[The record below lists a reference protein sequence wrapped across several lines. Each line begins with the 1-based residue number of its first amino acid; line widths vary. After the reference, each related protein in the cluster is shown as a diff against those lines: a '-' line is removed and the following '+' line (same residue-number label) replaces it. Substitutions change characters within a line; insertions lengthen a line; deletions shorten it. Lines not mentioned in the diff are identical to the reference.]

1 MKKIL
6 RLLLVTCVLA
16 SCLNAEI
23 IKVKGKGEI
32 VYSSSIFKQGSAE
45 ERQAIMEAKKNAIK
59 RYAADFEP
67 ARFELYSKN
76 EAAIL
81 AKVDDFIVDY
91 AQIDQQIDKTSK
103 RYTVVIEASVNTSLI
118 ERELKVSSAAGTVS
132 GEEKSNMV
140 FIFVAREIA
149 SRKAFDEK
157 KSVIT
162 SEEKAETANEN
173 VESSPNANATQAS
186 AESSK
191 ITKQTSGGSSEF
203 KADAVTYQVF
213 TASEVDSA
221 VNAVL
226 GKAGYETVDPADVSV
241 DVAKFKEDFSTGN
254 DISATTRT
262 EAIKVM
268 RENDVRYMAI
278 ANMDVGLPEKDGVTG
293 MTRVYVTVTAKV
305 TYIPPA
311 PSANGPKKLPKTVA
325 SIAGKPY
332 SGLGSNPQVART
344 NALNEAATKSATE
357 LTDQLRMKNIK

>member
-1 MKKIL
+1 MLI
-6 RLLLVTCVLA
+6 TCALF
-16 SCLNAEI
+16 SCLSAEI
-23 IKVKGKGEI
+23 VRVKGKGEI

-91 AQIDQQIDKTSK
+91 TQIDQQVDKTSK
-103 RYTVVIEASVNTSLI
+103 RYMVIIEASINTSLI
-118 ERELKVSSAAGTVS
+118 ERELKVSSVAGNA
-132 GEEKSNMV
+132 GAEEKSNIV
-140 FIFVAREIA
+140 FIFVAREMA

-157 KSVIT
+157 RTLIN
-162 SEEKAETANEN
+162 SEEKAETATEN
-173 VESSPNANATQAS
+173 SESPPNANSAQAS
-186 AESSK
+186 ADSSK
-191 ITKQTSGGSSEF
+191 TTKQTSGGSSEF
-203 KADAVTYQVF
+203 KADAVTYQVSK
-213 TASEVDSA
+213 AAEIDSA

-226 GKAGYETVDPADVSV
+226 GKAGYETVDPADAGL

-254 DISATTRT
+254 DISAATRT

-278 ANMDVGLPEKDGVTG
+278 ANMDVGLAEKDGVTG
-293 MTRVYVTVTAKV
+293 MTRVYVTVNAKV

-311 PSANGPKKLPKTVA
+311 APVGGPKKLPKTVA

-357 LTDQLRMKNIK
+357 LTDQLRMKNVK